1 MPESPVNLVVMGRV
15 AAPYGVKGWFKIQ
28 TFSEAIDTLADYP
41 QWYVGRD
48 NDKRIYT
55 VAEVKTHV
63 KLLVA
68 RLQGVDGRDAALAL
82 KGCEIAVARED
93 LPAAPEGEYYW
104 SDLIG
109 MAVKNLRGEPFG
121 SIAQILEAGA
131 HDVLVVRGER
141 ERLIPFVG
149 QIVREVDSAARTV
162 IVDWELDY

>member
-1 MPESPVNLVVMGRV
+1 MVMGRV
-15 AAPYGVKGWFKIQ
+15 AAPYGVQGWFRIQ
-28 TFSEAIDTLADYP
+28 TFSEALDTLIDYP

-48 NDKRIYT
+48 NDIRIYT

-63 KLLVA
+63 KVLIA
-68 RLQGVDGRDAALAL
+68 KLQGVDGRDAALAL
-82 KGCEIAVARED
+82 KGCDIAVARQD
-93 LPAAPEGEYYW
+93 LPSAPEGEYYW

-109 MAVKNLRGEPFG
+109 MKVANQRGEPFG

-141 ERLIPFVG
+141 EHLIPFVG
-149 QIVREVDSAARTV
+149 QIVQDVDLTARTV